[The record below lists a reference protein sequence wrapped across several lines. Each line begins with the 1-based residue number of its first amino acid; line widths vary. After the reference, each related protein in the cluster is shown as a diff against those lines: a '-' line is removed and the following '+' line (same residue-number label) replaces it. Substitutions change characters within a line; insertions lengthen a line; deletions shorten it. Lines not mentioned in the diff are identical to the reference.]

1 MKTDLKISPIRGR
14 ESSKEKLSKKMK
26 STSIIKSP
34 ECLLKTTRKGNILKH
49 MTSTTTKRPE
59 SQTYQN
65 SFLDT
70 TKVVSI
76 SHEDISGIVPLE
88 SCDSRSSLLDLT
100 PKITISSCSN
110 KERDLNQGKGKQKTV
125 QRKKIKSPV
134 CKQFSRK
141 LEPKS
146 KNEEH
151 ESQLRKKNSEI
162 FSLTRKVNMLQETLN
177 ERNKLVRDLE
187 MKFPKMLSELSRG
200 LGKDPEKL
208 KVSLELKE
216 TIKRNRQLSGNQKR
230 NEDLLKIKEDKIKQL
245 ERERDKAVEELR
257 LKEKESRDFKGRL
270 VSVEQKFSLV
280 TGKLE
285 AKDSELRRTKEML
298 ENVQYRYRVINEENF
313 SKIIQIEKMSSEIC
327 ALSESNE
334 EKDCEMEKLTLKI
347 NEMMI
352 SLNKET
358 SRAYSLEMQL
368 RELVGIAQ
376 KTELSQSDS
385 DLSEVTKELLAK
397 ITRVAKE
404 KNVTVNL
411 QLTVNQSRNCV
422 ETPSRE
428 NRSTLTNENVS
439 QYEEMAVED
448 EEEYPEVFEED
459 THSLGD
465 VTGASNISESEY
477 DVSAGTLAKVGSVT
491 RRS

>member
-1 MKTDLKISPIRGR
+1 
-14 ESSKEKLSKKMK
+14 
-26 STSIIKSP
+26 
-34 ECLLKTTRKGNILKH
+34 
-49 MTSTTTKRPE
+49 
-59 SQTYQN
+59 
-65 SFLDT
+65 
-70 TKVVSI
+70 
-76 SHEDISGIVPLE
+76 
-88 SCDSRSSLLDLT
+88 
-100 PKITISSCSN
+100 
-110 KERDLNQGKGKQKTV
+110 
-125 QRKKIKSPV
+125 
-134 CKQFSRK
+134 
-141 LEPKS
+141 
-146 KNEEH
+146 
-151 ESQLRKKNSEI
+151 
-162 FSLTRKVNMLQETLN
+162 
-177 ERNKLVRDLE
+177 
-187 MKFPKMLSELSRG
+187 
-200 LGKDPEKL
+200 
-208 KVSLELKE
+208 
-216 TIKRNRQLSGNQKR
+216 
-230 NEDLLKIKEDKIKQL
+230 
-245 ERERDKAVEELR
+245 
-257 LKEKESRDFKGRL
+257 
-270 VSVEQKFSLV
+270 
-280 TGKLE
+280 
-285 AKDSELRRTKEML
+285 ML
-298 ENVQYRYRVINEENF
+298 EDVQYRYRVINEENF

-411 QLTVNQSRNCV
+411 QLTVNQSQQNCV

-448 EEEYPEVFEED
+448 EEEYPEVFEEE

-491 RRS
+491 RGS